1 MEKKTVEVPHLR
13 AIDRQQMVFRPV
25 DVDKLIEAD
34 HAARGI
40 WELVGNLDLT
50 SFYEGIEVVEGEA
63 GRPAHDPR
71 LLLSLWLYSYSIG
84 VASAREIARLCA
96 YHPAYQW
103 LTGLGEVNYHT
114 LSDFRLQHEGGLQK
128 LASEILGVL
137 SAEGLVQ
144 LRCVAHDGTKVRA
157 NAGSDTFRRE
167 KTLRAH
173 IAEAQEQIQQL
184 EREAESEEA
193 SKRRQAA
200 RERAARERKQR
211 LEQALQQL
219 EQIRAHSDKAEEECR
234 ASETDPQARVMKHG
248 DGGYHPSYNVQI
260 STDVDSGVIVGWG
273 VSQSPQDQGLLPEA
287 VERIVESTGRLPE
300 QVIVDEAFVT
310 GQTIVEIADKGVELI
325 GPEPD
330 KDKRSSVELNGIDS
344 EFRAEAFTYVAEEN
358 YFICPAGK
366 RLNYK
371 SSEKHRGGIRHRYQA
386 KAQDCQ
392 SCPFKTRCC
401 PKASKG
407 RLLMRQVDSPAVVAY
422 RQNIQTEQAKEI
434 YNKRGAVAEFSN
446 LWIKAKIQLRQFSL
460 RGLVKVNTEALWV
473 CLTYNIQQWL
483 RLCWRS
489 KQLANCTA

>member
-1 MEKKTVEVPHLR
+1 MEDKMPEVPRLR
-13 AIDRQQMVFRPV
+13 TIDRQQMVLRPV

-34 HAARGI
+34 HPARGM
-40 WELVGNLDLT
+40 WELVGSLDLS
-50 SFYEGIEVVEGEA
+50 SFYQASEAVEGEA

-71 LLLSLWLYSYSIG
+71 LLVSLWIYSYSIG
-84 VASAREIARLCA
+84 VAAAQEISRLCA
-96 YHPAYQW
+96 SHPAYQW
-103 LTGLGEVNYHT
+103 LTGLGEVNHHT
-114 LSDFRLQHEGGLQK
+114 LSDFRVQHEGALHK
-128 LASEILGVL
+128 MAREILGIL
-137 SAEGLVQ
+137 SAEGLVA
-144 LRCVAHDGTKVRA
+144 LRHVVHDGTKIQA
-157 NAGSDTFRRE
+157 SAGGDTFRRE
-167 KTLRAH
+167 QTLRAH
-173 IAEAQEQIQQL
+173 IAEAQEQIQEL

-193 SKRRQAA
+193 SKRQQAA

-211 LEQALQQL
+211 LEHALQQL
-219 EQIRAHSDKAEEECR
+219 EQIRAHSDKPAEERR
-234 ASETDPQARVMKHG
+234 ASETDPQARAMKHG

-273 VSQSPQDQGLLPEA
+273 VSQSAHDQGLLPEA
-287 VERIVESTGRLPE
+287 IESISESTAQLPE
-300 QVIVDEAFVT
+300 QVIVDAAFVT
-310 GQTIVEIADKGVELI
+310 GQTIIAVAEKGVELI

-330 KDKRSSVELNGIDS
+330 EEKPSSVQLNGMDS

-358 YFICPAGK
+358 YFICPAGN

-392 SCPFKTRCC
+392 SCPFKSRCC

-407 RLLMRQVDSPAVVAY
+407 RLLMRQVDSAAVLAY

-434 YNKRGAVAEFSN
+434 YKKRGAVAEFSN

-460 RGLVKVNTEALWV
+460 RGLVKVNIETLWV

-489 KQLANCTA
+489 KQLVHCTT